1 MPSAHP
7 IPSIP
12 ALSLS
17 FLISA
22 KRVDRLP
29 HEVTVFPWERAEIV
43 ACPASLLPALPAIA
57 ALAFEVL

>member
-17 FLISA
+17 FLISV

-29 HEVTVFPWERAEIV
+29 HELTVFPWERAEIV
-43 ACPASLLPALPAIA
+43 ATIDNGLI
-57 ALAFEVL
+57 EGI

>member
-12 ALSLS
+12 SLSLS
-17 FLISA
+17 FLISV

-29 HEVTVFPWERAEIV
+29 HEITVFPWERACFVVTLDNGLI
-43 ACPASLLPALPAIA
+43 
-57 ALAFEVL
+57 EVI